1 MRKTGGFTLIEL
13 LMVLVIVG
21 ILAAVAVPQYSG
33 YVKKAKFSEVIA
45 ATAPV
50 KMAVELCLQK
60 NAGVLT
66 SCDSDTEVGADLTAA
81 AAGSL
86 VGSVTITT
94 TTAVIVA
101 TGDSATFGA
110 NKTYALTPTA
120 SSTSV
125 TWAATCSD
133 ASLC

>member
-1 MRKTGGFTLIEL
+1 MRKAGGFTLIEL

-50 KMAVELCLQK
+50 RMAIELCLQK
-60 NAGVLT
+60 NAGTLA

-81 AAGSL
+81 AGGSH
-86 VGSVTITT
+86 VASVTITA

-101 TGDSATFGA
+101 TGDSTTFGA
-110 NKTYALTPTA
+110 SKTYSLTPTA
-120 SSTSV
+120 SSTIV
-125 TWAATCSD
+125 TWAASCSD
-133 ASLC
+133 AALC

>member
-1 MRKTGGFTLIEL
+1 MRKMGGFTLIEL

-33 YVKKAKFSEVIA
+33 YVKKSRFSEVIA

-50 KMAVELCLQK
+50 KMAIDLCLQK
-60 NAGVLT
+60 NAGTLT

-81 AAGSL
+81 A
-86 VGSVTITT
+86 VGNYVASVTITT

-101 TGDSATFGA
+101 TGDSTTFGA
-110 NKTYALTPTA
+110 NKTYSLTPTV
-120 SSTSV
+120 SSSAV

-133 ASLC
+133 AALC

>member
-33 YVKKAKFSEVIA
+33 YVKKAKFSEVVA

-50 KMAVELCLQK
+50 KMVIELCLQK
-60 NAGVLT
+60 NAGTLT
-66 SCDSDTEVGADLTAA
+66 SCDSDTEVGVDLTAA
-81 AAGSL
+81 AAGSN
-86 VGSVTITT
+86 VASVAITAN
-94 TTAVIVA
+94 TAVIVA
-101 TGDSATFGA
+101 TGDLTIFGTG
-110 NKTYALTPTA
+110 KTYSLTPTA

-133 ASLC
+133 AALC

>member
-33 YVKKAKFSEVIA
+33 YVKKAKFSEVVA

-50 KMAVELCLQK
+50 KMAIELCLQK
-60 NAGVLT
+60 NAGTLT

-86 VGSVTITT
+86 VASVTIT

-101 TGDSATFGA
+101 TGDSTTFGA
-110 NKTYALTPTA
+110 NKTYSLTPTA

-133 ASLC
+133 AALC

>member
-1 MRKTGGFTLIEL
+1 MHKTGGFTLIEL

-33 YVKKAKFSEVIA
+33 YVKKARFSEVVA

-50 KMAVELCLQK
+50 KMAIELCLQK
-60 NAGVLT
+60 NAGTLA

-81 AAGSL
+81 A
-86 VGSVTITT
+86 VGGNVASVAITT
-94 TTAVIVA
+94 NAVIVA
-101 TGDSATFGA
+101 TGDSTTFGD
-110 NKTYALTPTA
+110 NKTYTLTPTA

-125 TWAATCSD
+125 TWAASCSD
-133 ASLC
+133 AALC